1 MQLIHVDWYGCSVMP
16 RVRKLP
22 IQQEIFGPRGGM
34 RVQHGHTRPP
44 RRKIRSAS
52 GRASAPKKRRRGR
65 PRKGRFAGAPHKR
78 RPDVNRHQPV
88 HVVLRVVAAI
98 GSLRKRFMY
107 SALREATIAVA
118 MRELNEKENGAFR
131 IVHISIQRD
140 HVHLIVEADNKLA
153 LSRGMQSFQISAA
166 KHLNRAFSVKAG
178 LAERRRGSVFPDRFH
193 QEIITSRKQA
203 RNTLAYVLNNWRKH
217 REDRGELQ
225 RTWNVDPFSTG
236 ALFGGWKALEGQPVM
251 WRLRAGYDPLV
262 VYLPKS
268 WLLYEGWRMYGL
280 LAFDEVP
287 SAPKVRDNGAS
298 RELMA

>member
-1 MQLIHVDWYGCSVMP
+1 MASRAKQ
-16 RVRKLP
+16 P

-34 RVQHGHTRPP
+34 RVQHGRTRRP
-44 RRKIRSAS
+44 RPKKRRQERTQRSVGPHPA
-52 GRASAPKKRRRGR
+52 APKKRPVGR
-65 PRKGRFAGAPHKR
+65 PRKGRFAGAPHKARPELNR
-78 RPDVNRHQPV
+78 RHPV
-88 HVVLRVVAAI
+88 HVVLRVVSVL

-140 HVHLIVEADNKLA
+140 HVHLIVEADSKLA

-166 KHLNRAFSVKAG
+166 KHLNRAYSVKLG
-178 LAERRRGSVFPDRFH
+178 LSERRRGTVFPDRFH

-203 RNTLAYVLNNWRKH
+203 RHTLAYVLNNWRKH

-225 RTWNVDPFSTG
+225 RTWNVDPYSTG
-236 ALFGGWKALEGQPVM
+236 ALFGGWKALEDQVLM
-251 WRLRAGYDPLV
+251 WPLRGTYQPLV
-262 VYLPKS
+262 VYLPKT

-280 LAFDEVP
+280 LEFDEVP
-287 SAPKVRDNGAS
+287 GPPAATRARARIN
-298 RELMA
+298 